1 MITLTDFGSFHV
13 GGRRVTLSGQPA
25 ETIKFTGATSFENDP
40 NGDYQVEQAYVQ
52 YFIPADRQHELP
64 VLLVHGGGM
73 TGSNWETTPDGRNGW
88 LHRFLEAGFATHV
101 IDNTERGRAGWCALP
116 GEWEGTP
123 LLRSAQQAWVL
134 FRFGALADFPSRKPF
149 DGMQFPVDE
158 IENFARQFVPRWT
171 TTTEIMRAGLLAALE
186 RIGPCVVICHSQ
198 GGDLSLDMIA
208 RRPDLVHHA
217 IALEPSG
224 FPDAALATMP
234 ADQHW
239 LYVMGDYI
247 EANPFWADLMER
259 TEATVDDLA
268 DAGADAQLM
277 HLPRHGLSGNSHM
290 MMMDRNSDAV
300 FEVIHD
306 WLVKRL

>member
-1 MITLTDFGSFHV
+1 MS
-13 GGRRVTLSGQPA
+13 S
-25 ETIKFTGATSFENDP
+25 TIRSVA
-40 NGDYQVEQAYVQ
+40 A
-52 YFIPADRQHELP
+52 
-64 VLLVHGGGM
+64 
-73 TGSNWETTPDGRNGW
+73 W
-88 LHRFLEAGFATHV
+88 
-101 IDNTERGRAGWCALP
+101 GWCALP

-198 GGDLSLDMIA
+198 GGDLSLGMIA

-217 IALEPSG
+217 IALEPPGS
-224 FPDAALATMP
+224 PDAALATMP

-290 MMMDRNSDAV
+290 MMMDRNSRRG
-300 FEVIHD
+300 FRGHT
-306 WLVKRL
+306 RLAGKTPLIRLCLTIARSIASRYRSFPHNQTASQTLRRRRFSLRTMYSGHHQPVRPLTWR